1 MKKNKKAIT
10 LITLVITI
18 ITLLIIT
25 GITLVVVVGEDG
37 VLKRSIRAKL
47 ETRITQVKEKVRNA
61 NISNIATEEEDN
73 LSEIISNQKI
83 LDDLKSQ
90 NLITEKEYTQAL
102 ATLQTDDP
110 KIVINN
116 GKEDVEIKLKNV
128 KGNEKGEQLAPQ
140 LSLPEY
146 FERETWFI
154 AIDGSRKGL
163 EGATLQ
169 IVKNEN
175 GKKYLANKTQEKIN
189 EQKNIYKR
197 KKAELTQLMKQYNAA
212 RNADLLQQIKQ
223 KEEEYKKSF
232 FDMNEKYEWVTDA
245 NDERKVIL
253 TSGTDGKCKIKGLMP
268 GEYYINCI
276 NPPRDYSKPLIDF
289 PFTVGENSSTANVEI
304 KFKEIAVPGT
314 GPGYIWPGF

>member
-61 NISNIATEEEDN
+61 NISNIASEEEDN
-73 LSEIISNQKI
+73 LSEIISSQKI

-146 FERETWFI
+146 FERETEFI
-154 AIDGSRKGL
+154 AIDVNRNEDEPPL
-163 EGATLQ
+163 EDAIFQ
-169 IVKNEN
+169 IIKIEN

-189 EQKNIYKR
+189 EQKNIYET
-197 KKAELTQLMKQYNAA
+197 KKSELTQLIKQYNSTK
-212 RNADLLQQIKQ
+212 NSELLQQINQ
-223 KEEEYKKSF
+223 KEEEYKKAF
-232 FDMNEKYEWVTDA
+232 FDMSEKYEWVTEKD
-245 NDERKVIL
+245 NPRKVIL

-268 GEYYINCI
+268 GEYYINFI
-276 NPPRDYSKPLIDF
+276 KVPVTYATPAEDQ
-289 PFTVGENSSTANVEI
+289 PFTVSENSSTANVKI
-304 KFKEIAVPGT
+304 YLRKQSIPQL
-314 GPGYIWPGF
+314 